1 MQKSIHLKKIEMF
14 QRSIYTIK
22 KGDSLETIAKSIG
35 ISKEELKRFHNT
47 YCSLENLIGQDLS
60 NQTQVIVPN
69 LDSIKNSINSR
80 KEISKI
86 PIGIRLHKDFFAS
99 TYQVKEK
106 IWKKNQPETSLEYQI
121 DLDYVSP
128 QENEH
133 IVHFKKS
140 NIKKNRRLCNDKI
153 SNLSIQTFESLFPL
167 PVLLKSSG
175 NFIEILDYKLNVSDK
190 FKVKRKDLAEVFTGP
205 IEKMYLDKMEES
217 LKNQTF
223 AEHQLKSS
231 LLFQTLFFDFGK
243 LKSTNPWKSH
253 ICAKQGMFNIP
264 FEFLA
269 PSVQEEN
276 NSITYSVTANSL
288 EKISERELVKK
299 KKLEAEF
306 ANVSIHLNFHF
317 KFQPKTLKLLFA
329 EGEINFYNQNIN
341 IEKQHITFT
350 A

>member
-1 MQKSIHLKKIEMF
+1 MP

-47 YCSLENLIGQDLS
+47 YCSLENLIGQNLS
-60 NQTQVIVPN
+60 NHTQVIIPN
-69 LDSIKNSINSR
+69 LEYIKNAVDSR

-86 PIGIRLHKDFFAS
+86 PIGIRLHKDFFET

-106 IWKKNQPETSLEYQI
+106 IWKKDQPEISLDYQI
-121 DLDYVSP
+121 NLDYTNP
-128 QENEH
+128 QPKEH

-140 NIKKNRRLCNDKI
+140 NIKKNRRPCNDKI
-153 SNLSIQTFESLFPL
+153 SNLSIQTFESLLPL
-167 PVLLKSSG
+167 PILLESTG
-175 NFIEILDYKLNVSDK
+175 NFIEIMDYQLNVIDK
-190 FKVKRKDLAEVFTGP
+190 FKAKRKDLAEVFTGP
-205 IEKMYLDKMEES
+205 IEKFYLAKMEES
-217 LKNQTF
+217 LRNQTF
-223 AEHQLKSS
+223 VEHQLKSS

-243 LKSTNPWKSH
+243 LKSTNTWQSLFY
-253 ICAKQGMFNIP
+253 AKQGMFDIP
-264 FEFLA
+264 FEFQ
-269 PSVQEEN
+269 PSTFKDEN
-276 NSITYSVTANSL
+276 NFITYTLTAKSL
-288 EKISERELVKK
+288 EKISERELAKK

-306 ANVSIHLNFHF
+306 ASISAHINFQF

-329 EGEINFYNQNIN
+329 EGKINFFNQNTN